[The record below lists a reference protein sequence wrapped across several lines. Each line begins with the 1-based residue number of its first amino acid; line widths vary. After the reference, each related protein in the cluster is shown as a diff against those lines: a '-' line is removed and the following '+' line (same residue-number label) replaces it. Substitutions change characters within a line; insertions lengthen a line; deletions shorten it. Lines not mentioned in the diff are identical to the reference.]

1 MIRDGNFLEVC
12 PNKTVTLP
20 KRADTT
26 KFVRCPGS
34 CELIGRD
41 VKLNEIF
48 SEENKQESPGAKE
61 WGEW

>member
-1 MIRDGNFLEVC
+1 MIRDGNFLEVR

-20 KRADTT
+20 KRTKVTEFVGDTLA
-26 KFVRCPGS
+26 GS
-34 CELIGRD
+34 IGRD

-48 SEENKQESPGAKE
+48 PEENKQESPGAKE